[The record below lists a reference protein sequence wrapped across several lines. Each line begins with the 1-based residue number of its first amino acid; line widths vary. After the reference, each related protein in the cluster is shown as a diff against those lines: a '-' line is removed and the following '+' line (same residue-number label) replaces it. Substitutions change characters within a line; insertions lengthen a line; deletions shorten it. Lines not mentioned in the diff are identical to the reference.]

1 MITDTLTLEYYLMP
15 DGSYA
20 VLRQEL
26 TYGDVVIIL
35 LLVALVF
42 LRIYELWISH
52 RFTR

>member
-1 MITDTLTLEYYLMP
+1 MITDTLTLEYYLLP
-15 DGSYA
+15 DGTYG

-42 LRIYELWISH
+42 LKMYELWRSI
-52 RFTR
+52 R